1 MIEIILLI
9 YLAYK
14 NGELAKKNELSVR
27 KWRTQ
32 TVFYWLAFEIPMIL
46 LSMSFTSN
54 VLINTVSGSLAGIMG
69 YFIVKTKLEKT
80 IDLNKEG
87 LSNQTKE

>member
-14 NGELAKKNELSVR
+14 NGELAKNNELSVR
-27 KWRTQ
+27 KWRIQ
-32 TVFYWLAFEIPMIL
+32 TVLYWLVFEIPMIL

-54 VLINTVSGSLAGIMG
+54 VLINTVSGSLAGVMG

-80 IDLNKEG
+80 IELSKDGVSKQNKE
-87 LSNQTKE
+87 